1 MTMFDAARHVR
12 PLKLWLTSLNEYPE
26 VQWMELIS
34 EQEFPDLMNHNA
46 NSKEPI
52 GGSVCALSP
61 EKGVYFGPTWGF

>member
-1 MTMFDAARHVR
+1 
-12 PLKLWLTSLNEYPE
+12 
-26 VQWMELIS
+26 MELIS

-61 EKGVYFGPTWGF
+61 EKGVYFGPTWGFLTHCRIKQVVEV